1 MTQKK
6 IEPPED
12 KPMDIYLSLNSALS
26 VASWISPSDVA
37 AITLAR
43 RMAKAL
49 DTSFDM
55 GADLKDITALS
66 GKFLSVLQQLH
77 LTVETRTAS
86 KKEQEHDGTAYVGDF
101 LRLVKTKNPKP
112 TAKTT
117 QRRPVSKPASG

>member
-6 IEPPED
+6 TEAPEE

-26 VASWISPSDVA
+26 VANWISPSDVA

-49 DTSFDM
+49 DTAFDI
-55 GADLKDITALS
+55 GADIKDITALS
-66 GKFLSVLQQLH
+66 GKFLNVLQQLH

-86 KKEQEHDGTAYVGDF
+86 KQEENDGTAYVGDF

-112 TAKTT
+112 PAKTA
-117 QRRPVSKPASG
+117 QRRTASKPTG

>member
-1 MTQKK
+1 MTVNKPEQ
-6 IEPPED
+6 PED

-26 VASWISPSDVA
+26 VSNWITPSDVA

-49 DTSFDM
+49 DTSFDI
-55 GADLKDITALS
+55 GADLKDTTALS

-86 KKEQEHDGTAYVGDF
+86 KKEQENDGTAYVGDF

-112 TAKTT
+112 PAKTA
-117 QRRPVSKPASG
+117 QRRQASKPTG

>member
-6 IEPPED
+6 TEAPEE

-26 VASWISPSDVA
+26 VAGWISPSDVA

-49 DTSFDM
+49 DTAFDM
-55 GADLKDITALS
+55 GADIKDITALS
-66 GKFLSVLQQLH
+66 GKFLNVLQQLH

-86 KKEQEHDGTAYVGDF
+86 KQEENDGTAYVGDF

-112 TAKTT
+112 PAKTA
-117 QRRPVSKPASG
+117 QRRAASKPTG

>member
-6 IEPPED
+6 TEAPEE

-26 VASWISPSDVA
+26 VAGWITSTDVA
-37 AITLAR
+37 AMTLAR

-49 DTSFDM
+49 DTAFDM
-55 GADLKDITALS
+55 GADIKDITALS
-66 GKFLSVLQQLH
+66 GKFLIVLQQLH

-86 KKEQEHDGTAYVGDF
+86 KQEDNDGTAYVGDF

-112 TAKTT
+112 PAKTA
-117 QRRPVSKPASG
+117 QRRTASKPAG